1 MVSVRN
7 PSTFRKGHVIRK
19 GIAGLETRQ
28 YTGSNEAAHNV
39 VLLLESASDTVDGLR
54 ELSRSLDESLEQGAG
69 LNTVIALLQQKKAK
83 VDMLRDLA
91 REIRTQ
97 LRINA
102 AGEIGVDLP
111 ETSRRR
117 FAQLMADLRQ
127 LLDDEARLETLICG
141 RGLTITKGTR

>member
-1 MVSVRN
+1 
-7 PSTFRKGHVIRK
+7 
-19 GIAGLETRQ
+19 LETRQ
-28 YTGSNEAAHNV
+28 YNGSHEAVHNV

-83 VDMLRDLA
+83 VDILRDLA
-91 REIRTQ
+91 SEIRTQ

-102 AGEIGVDLP
+102 AGQIGVDLP
-111 ETSRRR
+111 GTSKLR

-127 LLDDEARLETLICG
+127 LLEDEARLETLICG
-141 RGLTITKGTR
+141 RGLTITRGTR

>member
-1 MVSVRN
+1 M
-7 PSTFRKGHVIRK
+7 
-19 GIAGLETRQ
+19 ETRQ